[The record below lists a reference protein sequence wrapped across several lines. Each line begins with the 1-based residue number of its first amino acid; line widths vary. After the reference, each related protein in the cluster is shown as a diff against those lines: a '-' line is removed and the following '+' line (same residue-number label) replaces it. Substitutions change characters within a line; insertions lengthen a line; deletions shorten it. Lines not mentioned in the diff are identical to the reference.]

1 MSQVIKLA
9 VENKSED
16 TINTAK
22 EKMQQAVE
30 FMEGKKVLGVHIVV
44 ITDDGVDEFESS
56 GFDRLKRIGLLMDYV
71 YNLLSR

>member
-1 MSQVIKLA
+1 VSQVIKLA